1 MKNDMKAPTVVLSV
15 LLRLCTEDTSAGISS
30 VGQLVYRM
38 EVLQIV
44 FSNTISWS
52 MVYSLRTFLSL
63 FFTEFFQI
71 TSTKEHFMVI

>member
-1 MKNDMKAPTVVLSV
+1 MKNDTKASTVVLSV

-30 VGQLVYRM
+30 VDQLVYRM
-38 EVLQIV
+38 EFLQIV
-44 FSNTISWS
+44 FSNPISWS